1 MESTAPLIYFL
12 QRQMFSTKYLEK
24 NGSIQIDSL

>member
-1 MESTAPLIYFL
+1 MESTAPLIYFM
-12 QRQMFSTKYLEK
+12 QKQKFSTKYIEK